1 MAVQILQGNAL
12 DARADAL
19 VLTIDGARRGMEGN
33 IARAFARRW
42 PDAFEE
48 IEEQIRYPIPL
59 GRTVATHPES
69 DCPFRTVLFASTLHH
84 LDVLTDTQKSAIIA
98 SALTEAVNLALKH
111 RCRSVATAVMSGG
124 WRLALRYCVERHAKR
139 AGAACISQD
148 PACRSDLRADPARL
162 GQGEGNHGPNAN
174 GGVRHDPAP
183 FRERPPGRLGKT

>member
-98 SALTEAVNLALKH
+98 NALTEAVNLALKH

-124 WRLALRYCVERHAKR
+124 WRLPFDTALSAMLSALAPHASRETLPAVLIYVLTQRDWFRAKEIMAER
-139 AGAACISQD
+139 
-148 PACRSDLRADPARL
+148 
-162 GQGEGNHGPNAN
+162 GP
-174 GGVRHDPAP
+174 
-183 FRERPPGRLGKT
+183 